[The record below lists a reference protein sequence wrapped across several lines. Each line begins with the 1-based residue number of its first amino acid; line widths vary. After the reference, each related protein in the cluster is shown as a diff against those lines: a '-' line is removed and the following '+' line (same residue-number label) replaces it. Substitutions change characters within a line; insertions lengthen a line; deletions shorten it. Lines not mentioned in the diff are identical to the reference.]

1 MHHGHQRRTTEEAAR
16 WRFIYCIY
24 GLQKA
29 GLAQKPGVNIDV
41 AGLMYYCA
49 LRYETSFLEN
59 DYYPSARAF
68 QDEIVYLKFIL
79 KWDVLVVF
87 DGKDPAWKDAE
98 HNRRY
103 GDDVVDD
110 DGVKTKIRNNGT
122 YTLCA
127 KICAGL
133 KIPNVSL
140 DLLPAMTIGRQP
152 RHILSNQG
160 GKALAPSNALEAA
173 PLASNLSRR

>member
-1 MHHGHQRRTTEEAAR
+1 
-16 WRFIYCIY
+16 
-24 GLQKA
+24 L
-29 GLAQKPGVNIDV
+29 
-41 AGLMYYCA
+41 
-49 LRYETSFLEN
+49 
-59 DYYPSARAF
+59 
-68 QDEIVYLKFIL
+68 L
-79 KWDVLVVF
+79 KWDVPVIF

-133 KIPNVSL
+133 KIPNISL
-140 DLLPAMTIGRQP
+140 DLLPVMTIGRHDTSFQT
-152 RHILSNQG
+152 
-160 GKALAPSNALEAA
+160 KAEALAPSNTLEAA